1 MAPSK
6 EKLYKLS
13 LCYETRKQVSGEVAR
28 FFEAKGYDFLVPK
41 NWSMEA
47 RGIQLGVE
55 DDLLKETANFI
66 GVKQSQKATS
76 NAVLFAED
84 INELRTLSFSKFRL
98 SSQLENDLLD
108 FQNRDSAALVQQIL
122 KLTGYYSGS
131 IDGKWGPASN
141 QAMKNFMVEKG
152 YVYENEDNWSME
164 LQVEL
169 LTF

>member
-1 MAPSK
+1 M
-6 EKLYKLS
+6 
-13 LCYETRKQVSGEVAR
+13 
-28 FFEAKGYDFLVPK
+28 
-41 NWSMEA
+41 
-47 RGIQLGVE
+47 GVE

-84 INELRTLSFSKFRL
+84 INELRTLSFSKFQL